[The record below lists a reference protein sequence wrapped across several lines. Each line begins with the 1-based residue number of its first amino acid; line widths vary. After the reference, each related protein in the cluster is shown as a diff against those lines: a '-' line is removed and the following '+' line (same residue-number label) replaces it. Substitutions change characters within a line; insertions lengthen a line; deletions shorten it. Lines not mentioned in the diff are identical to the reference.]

1 MFHKLFV
8 FLLVASF
15 LISACGN
22 MPPIPISSTPTSA
35 ATLTPSATVTPT
47 PAPSSTLTQTLTPS
61 PTPLPVFIRGEF
73 EYDFQSGVVPAELV
87 AGGLGEVTFG
97 IAQSAG
103 GEISTEGMKSQNII
117 PLVKDGAVLN
127 AVSGNVVFLPFP
139 EKMLTEDGQEV
150 SYSKDQ
156 SGQGWAAYTDA
167 SGNLLRKMIT
177 RIPNAATIVAGVS
190 FNSSDRG
197 TVYAVKLSASGEVQG
212 KARLVFDD
220 QTTLSVVFESGEVAI
235 DINNQPS
242 TPNFSNASWE
252 VDLLRELED
261 KLSAAG
267 VVFNPDTTSKLVRD
281 NYAFTLRLSKGI
293 LARSG
298 LRYVRLPDSVFDK
311 LFLHSM
317 GRFMYFQRNLYP
329 VRYVEFHQAADLV
342 ATGSI
347 ENFNNPIYMQ
357 LAENNLK
364 EGPVPFKFN
373 NADISGSVSEMEMNM
388 VSKNEFLNAV
398 IPALHNEGMA
408 YSSKAPW
415 IDPRWDAD
423 VAAFIN
429 GNTLVI
435 YAYDLERPEEQR
447 DKYPLEIQDKLNHW
461 KNFDGILMFWST
473 ITILMQINFATD
485 LSPEVGVTFTTQE
498 FVCGVNPNLTQDFSK
513 LCKDILDQ
521 TFIPGYKPVAT
532 PTP

>member
-22 MPPIPISSTPTSA
+22 MPPIPISCTPTSA

-167 SGNLLRKMIT
+167 SGNVLRKMIT

-220 QTTLSVVFESGEVAI
+220 QTALSVVFASGEVAI
-235 DINNQPS
+235 DVGGQPS
-242 TPNFSNASWE
+242 IPNFQAGNWE
-252 VDLLRELED
+252 KDALRELD
-261 KLSAAG
+261 AKLAAAG
-267 VVFNPDTTSKLVRD
+267 VVFTPDTTTVLETEYYK
-281 NYAFTLRLSKGI
+281 YTYRLSKGI

-298 LRYVRLPDSVFDK
+298 ERYVKIPPDRLDLMYSWTVAK
-311 LFLHSM
+311 
-317 GRFMYFQRNLYP
+317 FMFVQRNNYP
-329 VRYVEFHQAADLV
+329 DRYNEFFVRQGDWQYQETYEF
-342 ATGSI
+342 ATLAK
-347 ENFNNPIYMQ
+347 ENFKQGPAPI
-357 LAENNLK
+357 
-364 EGPVPFKFN
+364 KFN
-373 NADISGSVSEMEMNM
+373 NGSLGSFNELEMNF
-388 VSKNEFLNAV
+388 VSKAEFLDIV
-398 IPALHNEGMA
+398 IPALQALGVT
-408 YSSKAPW
+408 YSVKPPW
-415 IDPRWDAD
+415 AVPGAD
-423 VAAFIN
+423 QDIAAFIS
-429 GNTLVI
+429 GNKLITF
-435 YAYDLERPEEQR
+435 YYDRKPGERNRQPIELASDRETM
-447 DKYPLEIQDKLNHW
+447 YFSLFIACL
-461 KNFDGILMFWST
+461 G
-473 ITILMQINFATD
+473 
-485 LSPEVGVTFTTQE
+485 TTTYTMI
-498 FVCGVNPNLTQDFSK
+498 NLTTNFEWSNVFPGGIFCGINNTNK
-513 LCKDILDQ
+513 GLVEFCRPYINY
-521 TFIPGYKPVAT
+521 TFNRGAPLP
-532 PTP
+532 PSLLP